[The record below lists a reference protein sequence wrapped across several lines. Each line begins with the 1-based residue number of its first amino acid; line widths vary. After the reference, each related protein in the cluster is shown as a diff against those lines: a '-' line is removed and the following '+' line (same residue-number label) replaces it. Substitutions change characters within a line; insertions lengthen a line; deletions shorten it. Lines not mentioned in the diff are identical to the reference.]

1 MRPMRKFEYR
11 SAIAMLAFFAA
22 VVSLMAVAAPQFFS
36 AENAFDIAA
45 NSSYVA
51 IAACG
56 MLVVVLI
63 GQIDVS
69 VGAILAICCAVTAAL
84 GKAGVSLG
92 WLVPLAVLIGGLL
105 GAVNGAL
112 VALLRVHSIVVTL
125 GMLNVYRGLLIVGTQ
140 GIWISGL
147 PPSFRFLGEG
157 SIGPVPASL
166 VAVGTVLVLMWMLL
180 TQLRIGREFYA
191 VGSNP
196 EAARLAGITVPAVQV
211 RAFALCG
218 ALTGLAAVAF
228 AGRFGSVESNT
239 GQGFELVVI
248 SAVVLG
254 GADIFGGRGT
264 LTGTVLGAVMVS
276 TLGTVLIFLGVDAIW
291 EQAVQGLAI
300 LLAVLYYTLQ
310 GGGLL
315 RWLRRQTARRPA

>member
-1 MRPMRKFEYR
+1 MHSADRRPVW
-11 SAIAMLAFFAA
+11 AMLGFFAA
-22 VVSLMAVAAPQFFS
+22 LTLLMALAAPQFFS
-36 AENAFDIAA
+36 TQNAFDIAA
-45 NSSYVA
+45 NSAYVA

-56 MLVVVLI
+56 MLCVVLI

-69 VGAILAICCAVTAAL
+69 VGAILAICCAITAAL
-84 GKAGVSLG
+84 GKAGVSLA
-92 WLVPLAVLIGGLL
+92 WLVPLAVLVGGAL
-105 GAVNGAL
+105 GAINGAL

-140 GIWISGL
+140 GIWITGL
-147 PPSFRFLGEG
+147 PPSFRFLGDG
-157 SIGPVPASL
+157 SIGPIPASL
-166 VAVGTVLVLMWMLL
+166 VVVATVAALMWLLL
-180 TQLRIGREFYA
+180 TQLRAGREFYA
-191 VGSNP
+191 VGSNA
-196 EAARLAGITVPAVQV
+196 EAARLAGIVVPAVQV

-239 GQGFELVVI
+239 GQGFELLVI

-264 LTGTVLGAVMVS
+264 LAGTVLGAVLVS

-291 EQAVQGLAI
+291 EQAVQGVAI
-300 LLAVLYYTLQ
+300 LSAVLYYTVQ
-310 GGGLL
+310 AGGLAK
-315 RWLRRQTARRPA
+315 WRRHRPVRRGT